1 MKILLKFIL
10 FFLFVITQHSFGQ
23 EYPTQA
29 DKERYISYLDSSDNN
44 IHGQGIDA
52 IRFYHITEAIP
63 AIEERFWKKNE
74 SKQSLYLRVLVEL
87 GASSVESFALAYIDS
102 ADNDTSDWAL
112 LKKVRATRELFLIGN
127 FSTIN
132 YYWEWLEEYKNGK
145 YKPDVGFLH
154 ALPEIIRNSP
164 SPEDVERAKA
174 ESIYYVQNSRNE
186 GVRYTLIT
194 SLANIYGN
202 EMIPLLLEISKKDKS
217 SGNRYAAYEELVKLN
232 YSDLHNYTKE
242 RLYSEQEPL
251 YREFHADTLLVR
263 FGTPK
268 DYKYVSDYLN
278 QEPDSD
284 ATFGISVGL
293 AIFEPPLPD
302 TTAPTSTMLDTL
314 TSYTN
319 QCHGYDWLK
328 DEAYKNEL
336 LNKIETAKNYLSS
349 ADSVNCAIEMQKFQN
364 NVAEVYAD
372 SAGSYPKYI
381 SEEGYKFLY
390 YYSSYIIE
398 RLPEPAEGLPVKPEG
413 SLLQSSSLKHNN
425 KKKRK

>member
-10 FFLFVITQHSFGQ
+10 FFLFAITQHSFGQ

-63 AIEERFWKKNE
+63 AIEERFWQKNE
-74 SKQSLYLRVLVEL
+74 STQSLYLRVLVEL

-112 LKKVRATRELFLIGN
+112 LKKVDATRELFLIGN

-242 RLYSEQEPL
+242 RLYSESEPL
-251 YREFHADTLLVR
+251 YRSNYADTLLVR

-278 QEPDSD
+278 QEPDSEKRD
-284 ATFGISVGL
+284 WIKIGL
-293 AIFEPPLPD
+293 DVFEPVEPD
-302 TTAPTSTMLDTL
+302 TTFPTSDMLDTL

-319 QCHGYDWLK
+319 QSYGYDWLK

-336 LNKIETAKNYLSS
+336 VTKLTNAKTKLTSGDSLSCRTEVV
-349 ADSVNCAIEMQKFQN
+349 AFQN
-364 NVAEVYAD
+364 SVAQVYAD

-381 SEEGYKFLY
+381 SNEGYKFLF
-390 YYSSYIIE
+390 YYSGYILD
-398 RLPEPAEGLPVKPEG
+398 RLPKPAEGLPVKPED